1 MKPATDV
8 FSEWARIGKDAGM
21 ETGHA
26 PAVNE
31 ILNAA
36 LSELNG
42 RDFEAIDAGCGN
54 GWVVRLLNNIPSCTR
69 AMGVDGAESMI
80 QRAQNIDALGTYT
93 LADLS
98 SWNPESPVDLVHSM
112 EVLYYLED
120 IVDFLNRVNRY
131 WLKSNG
137 IFAFG
142 IDHYFEN
149 EDSHSW
155 SEKVGVRMAMYSENE
170 WREMVENAGFNVL
183 RMFRAAQTP
192 EWPGTLSFILV
203 KVH

>member
-1 MKPATDV
+1 
-8 FSEWARIGKDAGM
+8 
-21 ETGHA
+21 
-26 PAVNE
+26 
-31 ILNAA
+31 
-36 LSELNG
+36 
-42 RDFEAIDAGCGN
+42 
-54 GWVVRLLNNIPSCTR
+54 
-69 AMGVDGAESMI
+69 MI
-80 QRAQNIDALGTYT
+80 QRAQTIDALGTYT

-149 EDSHSW
+149 EDSHGW

-170 WREMVENAGFNVL
+170 WYEMVENAGFKVL